1 MIELY
6 HGGPTGHS
14 ASVLIAL
21 AEKGL
26 DFTSRPIDLAGG
38 ENHSEAFLEL
48 NPEGQVPVLLADG
61 STLTGTFHILLY
73 LDEASRAP
81 SLGGENPQ
89 ARYAVHKWGKYV
101 ETHIAPNLAIARW
114 ALMGGD
120 RGAGAVPGL
129 DRLPPE
135 RAALWRQA
143 LAGFS
148 EDQVASACQALEK
161 AAARVAQDAAAT
173 GWLAGADYS
182 VADIAAYPHLAQFA
196 ALGIALPAGA
206 QEWLARVAERPAV
219 REAAG
224 DMPLVATMGP
234 ELGRW
239 G

>member
-14 ASVLIAL
+14 ASMLIAL

-61 STLTGTFHILLY
+61 SALTGTFHILLY
-73 LDEASRAP
+73 LDEAFPAP
-81 SLGGENPQ
+81 PLGGENPQ

-114 ALMGGD
+114 ALMGGAAD
-120 RGAGAVPGL
+120 ARPDG
-129 DRLPPE
+129 LPPA

-143 LAGFS
+143 LVGFS
-148 EDQVASACQALEK
+148 EDQDSSARRALAK
-161 AAARVAQDAAAT
+161 AAARVSHVSA
-173 GWLAGADYS
+173 GWLAGAAYS

-196 ALGIALPAGA
+196 ALGIALPAEA
-206 QEWLARVAERPAV
+206 QDWLARVAERPAV
-219 REAAG
+219 RHAAG